1 METLGSSTPGDGSS
15 PPKEADAAAP
25 PPPPPAPSITA
36 QTTVMGQRR
45 ILRISSSTTCSGILT
60 MIHSSRDCGR
70 LRPIAEGDSV
80 KQFCDL
86 CCAWPQYLSA
96 RGLILPEII
105 VSLVSHNALRCTRAV
120 LQRTA
125 PQLRGYEV
133 DLNVRHLYG
142 FAPLHVA
149 AEAFN
154 VNMVQLLLR
163 HGASANIHTKGSK
176 VIEGLLPLHVAVQ
189 NAAMH
194 KYLEDHWADGDPV
207 ENLIFLLCLPE
218 MKMFLDT
225 TRLIAKHTDNIADE
239 IWNYIDSKKLVP
251 ASILLLAAQKQLRD
265 RDRVSGSKVSLTR
278 FCSVKSRINAA
289 ALALHREALAM
300 VKEGKNGRPL
310 KQVKHKKGLLDTAN
324 AILDIVLQAGE
335 ALERFIQT
343 NSSEAFQ
350 FCSIMPCRLSEI
362 YQYPWQI
369 SIDKFDSQR
378 GTTSEA
384 GESPSLKAECSKRVK
399 ASPKGMPTDYVR
411 NKFFP
416 FWKSVLSA
424 RLRVRIAPWRQ
435 PSIKD
440 TTNTKLNKNTEST
453 EQISKGTSLGF
464 AENFGMLFR
473 IPTVKDYQFKRS
485 YCTLASMTLNTLRR
499 A

>member
-1 METLGSSTPGDGSS
+1 MGIGETCGTGAEEREG
-15 PPKEADAAAP
+15 
-25 PPPPPAPSITA
+25 
-36 QTTVMGQRR
+36 
-45 ILRISSSTTCSGILT
+45 LREELFDDYVTHLA
-60 MIHSSRDCGR
+60 GR

-343 NSSEAFQ
+343 NSSEVPHEEIVEHVS
-350 FCSIMPCRLSEI
+350 SILKTMALFLMGKALTLE
-362 YQYPWQI
+362 I
-369 SIDKFDSQR
+369 SIAINILGKYQS
-378 GTTSEA
+378 TSLI
-384 GESPSLKAECSKRVK
+384 LKEGQRVK
-399 ASPKGMPTDYVR
+399 
-411 NKFFP
+411 
-416 FWKSVLSA
+416 
-424 RLRVRIAPWRQ
+424 
-435 PSIKD
+435 
-440 TTNTKLNKNTEST
+440 
-453 EQISKGTSLGF
+453 
-464 AENFGMLFR
+464 
-473 IPTVKDYQFKRS
+473 
-485 YCTLASMTLNTLRR
+485 LASHHL
-499 A
+499 

>member
-1 METLGSSTPGDGSS
+1 METLCSSTPGDGTSS
-15 PPKEADAAAP
+15 PKEADA
-25 PPPPPAPSITA
+25 
-36 QTTVMGQRR
+36 TVSPGKNSSDDDGDDGSNTYPEDLKFYHLLGYPDYDSFFQG
-45 ILRISSSTTCSGILT
+45 LREELFDGYVTHLA
-60 MIHSSRDCGR
+60 GR
-70 LRPIAEGDSV
+70 LRPIADGDNV

-154 VNMVQLLLR
+154 VDMVQLLLR
-163 HGASANIHTKGSK
+163 HGASANIHTKGPK

-189 NAAMH
+189 NAAIH

-218 MKMFLDT
+218 MVRLLVSPSASNKFIYISYYYLFTQFFSYYSQKMFLDT

-239 IWNYIDSKKLVP
+239 IWNYIDSNKLVP

-265 RDRVSGSKVSLTR
+265 RVSGSKVSALTG

-300 VKEGKNGRPL
+300 VKEGKNGRAL
-310 KQVKHKKGLLDTAN
+310 KQMKHKKGLLDTAD

-335 ALERFIQT
+335 ALERYIQT
-343 NSSEAFQ
+343 N
-350 FCSIMPCRLSEI
+350 
-362 YQYPWQI
+362 
-369 SIDKFDSQR
+369 
-378 GTTSEA
+378 
-384 GESPSLKAECSKRVK
+384 
-399 ASPKGMPTDYVR
+399 
-411 NKFFP
+411 
-416 FWKSVLSA
+416 
-424 RLRVRIAPWRQ
+424 
-435 PSIKD
+435 
-440 TTNTKLNKNTEST
+440 
-453 EQISKGTSLGF
+453 
-464 AENFGMLFR
+464 
-473 IPTVKDYQFKRS
+473 
-485 YCTLASMTLNTLRR
+485 
-499 A
+499 